1 MISASING
9 LTVLYAHVFKLHQII
24 NPLKILTLTIKKF
37 LVLETKIV
45 SVELLCSGVGRSIIG
60 GGAIFIYSCS
70 ALLTSFE
77 IDCF

>member
-9 LTVLYAHVFKLHQII
+9 LTILYAHVFKLHQII

-60 GGAIFIYSCS
+60 GGGGGQYSYIRV
-70 ALLTSFE
+70 LHY
-77 IDCF
+77 